1 MTFRLLIFA
10 IFTVVGLS
18 GVASAEKATGS
29 NPGSQVAKANSDLVK
44 AAGQYKASVQALIPN
59 YEDSLKAATEALEK
73 RKELFEKG
81 LVSKRDI
88 ETAEQAVKDAQAQ
101 LDQARRQMTESDQ
114 LIAEASAEPIRPA
127 GPGSTGRYTSKSAV
141 MRYSGAGGWAIAEA
155 SKVEGFFAS
164 KFGRQLP

>member
-59 YEDSLKAATEALEK
+59 YEESLKAATEALEK

-81 LVSKRDI
+81 LVSKHDI
-88 ETAEQAVKDAQAQ
+88 ETAEQALRDAQTQ
-101 LDQARRQMTESDQ
+101 LDHAKSQLTESDQ
-114 LIAEASAEPIRPA
+114 LIAEANAEPVKPS
-127 GPGSTGRYTSKSAV
+127 GSAAIGQSPRHPKWKAFSRQSLEGRYQSAPSANRKRIIV
-141 MRYSGAGGWAIAEA
+141 
-155 SKVEGFFAS
+155 
-164 KFGRQLP
+164 